1 MSKPTSTLATE
12 NGIVAQNVAKVYH
25 LERNRIEVL
34 RGVSMRIR
42 PGETVSIMG
51 ASGAGKSTL
60 LHTLG
65 GLDRP
70 SSGSVVLDGEN
81 MYETASRRRNR
92 MRAVDFG
99 FVFQAFHLLPELDVL
114 DNVALPAWSLRG
126 ALARR
131 SDIRE
136 RAALLLKAVGL
147 EHRIRHR
154 PLELS
159 GGEQQRA
166 AIARALMNRP
176 RYVFAD
182 EPTGNLD
189 SRTGDQ
195 VLETLFRLIAEQGA
209 ALAVVTHNHEVAGR
223 CRSRLILRD
232 GTLEEHN
239 L

>member
-1 MSKPTSTLATE
+1 MNNPDTRQ
-12 NGIVAQNVAKVYH
+12 GIWVDAVTKFYQI
-25 LERNRIEVL
+25 ERTRIEVL
-34 RGVSMRIR
+34 RGISLVVS
-42 PGETVSIMG
+42 PGESIAIMG

-70 SSGSVVLDGEN
+70 TSGRVLLDGEDIYN
-81 MYETASRRRNR
+81 APARRRNAI
-92 MRAVDFG
+92 RAREFG

-114 DNVALPAWSLRG
+114 DNIALPALGQSG
-126 ALARR
+126 ALRR
-131 SDIRE
+131 REAIRE
-136 RAALLLKAVGL
+136 RARGLLEAVGL
-147 EHRIRHR
+147 DHRLGHR
-154 PLELS
+154 PVEMS

-189 SRTGDQ
+189 SRTGES
-195 VLETLFRLIAEQGA
+195 VLETLFRLAAEQAA
-209 ALAVVTHNHEVAGR
+209 ALVVVTHNREVAER
-223 CRSRLILRD
+223 CRTRLVLKD
-232 GTLEEHN
+232 GSLDPHE

>member
-1 MSKPTSTLATE
+1 MNERGSSGIHALA
-12 NGIVAQNVAKVYH
+12 VAKVYH
-25 LERNRIEVL
+25 LEHTRIDVL
-34 RGVSMRIR
+34 RNVSLQVA

-70 SSGSVVLDGEN
+70 TSGRVTLDGEDI
-81 MYETASRRRNR
+81 YLAPAGRRNQL
-92 MRAVDFG
+92 RALEFG

-114 DNVALPAWSLRG
+114 DNIALPALSLRG
-126 ALARR
+126 ALRRREEIRARAR
-131 SDIRE
+131 
-136 RAALLLKAVGL
+136 ALLEAVGL
-147 EHRIRHR
+147 GHRLGHR
-154 PLELS
+154 PLEMS

-189 SRTGDQ
+189 SKTGQQ
-195 VLETLFRLIAEQGA
+195 VLETLFQLIAEQQA
-209 ALAVVTHNHEVAGR
+209 ALVMVTHNQELAER
-223 CRSRLILRD
+223 CRTRLVLRD
-232 GTLEEHN
+232 GSLSHHAID
-239 L
+239 